1 MTLPQYLGLSS
12 RAFETG
18 DPSVERFAPPN
29 LTLSSDT
36 TPERL
41 VDRRDLVTQLDRYR
55 RDLDLQGSLEGI
67 DGFRTAAFDLLTS
80 SSVARAFDLQSEP
93 PHLRDRYGRHR
104 WGQSCLLARR
114 LAEAGVAVI
123 NIDATATHDKSPHF
137 SWDDHAAAFD
147 LAVANGERLP
157 QMDQALS
164 ALITDIFDRGLDRRV
179 LVIACGEFGRT
190 PRLVKAPKNFLGQ
203 PSLGRDHWPQAFSA
217 LISGGGL
224 RMGRVVGATNSK
236 AEYPTQTPVSPQ
248 DLLAT
253 VYRHLGVNPEHSFTN
268 FTGRPVPILPF
279 GEPIRELL

>member
-1 MTLPQYLGLSS
+1 
-12 RAFETG
+12 
-18 DPSVERFAPPN
+18 
-29 LTLSSDT
+29 
-36 TPERL
+36 
-41 VDRRDLVTQLDRYR
+41 
-55 RDLDLQGSLEGI
+55 
-67 DGFRTAAFDLLTS
+67 
-80 SSVARAFDLQSEP
+80 
-93 PHLRDRYGRHR
+93 
-104 WGQSCLLARR
+104 
-114 LAEAGVAVI
+114 VAVI